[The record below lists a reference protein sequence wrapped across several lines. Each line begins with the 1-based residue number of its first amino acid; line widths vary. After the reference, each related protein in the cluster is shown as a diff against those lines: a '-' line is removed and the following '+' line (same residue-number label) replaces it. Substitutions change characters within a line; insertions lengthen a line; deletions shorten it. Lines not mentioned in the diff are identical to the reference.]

1 MSIQPPNGI
10 LDITGATLRVS
21 KMEFSNVTGFD
32 TVLNNVAR
40 NTVLHVDTTEYT
52 ANVAY
57 AVKPPNMF
65 MAQFDLEL
73 AAGGTGLPC
82 NFNYYNDSNLG
93 TSFNG
98 YNLSFNDTSIILTYD
113 GGSALHT
120 ATLSSSLNNG
130 VYRKV
135 KVLFDRDTTLVS
147 INGENVFRFKDE
159 LRPRTY
165 DTGTTGYIRWWHNSP
180 VARKIKNL
188 KVSNGEKWAQEY
200 DSAGL
205 SSNISYTHGLV
216 GVGTSVPEYTL
227 DVAGDIRASGNLI
240 INGSNTLINTTSLA
254 IEDGVIE
261 CGKGNSSAAKD
272 LGFLMVRN
280 DGSSTTNSNVAMF
293 WDESTDALTFGFS
306 DSGPTATT
314 LTPNTTKTLNSYFVG
329 NVGIGT
335 ASPLE
340 KLDVYGT
347 SRISSAYPRLD
358 FFCTTGRSTNA
369 WGNSTGAAGD
379 YRIYSNGDAS
389 DGTKRSL
396 NFDYGQNTTHTT
408 RMCINADGNV
418 GVGTASPGR
427 PLEIAADGG
436 GAILNLKRTNAGTGQ
451 GALAFVNLNSNVCA
465 AVSATRTGAEGGN
478 LVFHTIPDDTTL
490 TSSNPYLIS
499 ERMRITSGGNVGIG
513 VASPAV
519 KLDVAGSSNS
529 GKSLQLRS
537 GDSSGGTDSSQIIF
551 SYGNSPYNSSGYA
564 HSIRTRHNS
573 NGDYGNAIDFWLW
586 NTTDTTDASTL
597 GNKRVMTIEG
607 NGNVGVGTASPGEKL
622 HVHENLSTSGHQ
634 ICARIGGSASSTYS
648 TLVFGSKDGRPHIG
662 GHKGDYGAWH
672 DLSFQN
678 DLMVLKQSNMRVGIN
693 TTSPAYPLD
702 VSFAGDSGAA
712 IRSTTSHASL
722 NFFPSS
728 GYSYLRF
735 NEGNGSASVWLQ
747 ALSGGHLAIR
757 PQGGNETFRFTS
769 GGDMNCNYGDLNFG
783 NRTTQHINLWGTDYG
798 IGVQSNTLYFRSSD
812 HFVFHENGTHSDSAL
827 DPGSGGALRMV
838 IRSGGNVGINT
849 ATPGSKLHV
858 HQGGFKTTK
867 VVGANT
873 FTWDFGIGNSEFFL
887 YKPGSTGV
895 YLAWGHTAWSANSD
909 SRLKK
914 NIVEIES
921 GLQKLRNIRPVLYH
935 LKNGDSDDAKKR
947 SGFIAQDW
955 LEQQPECVTHSETD
969 NMMGIAYTDTIP
981 VICAATKELDVNQ
994 QKIKE
999 VIDNLSDFTG
1009 HHRCLIKNILPSEY
1023 AKYEGLIASANNNE
1037 YMNHDGSTTATINE
1051 ALPVVSLTTKEKDKS
1066 CLGVI
1071 SLRSDPESHLP
1082 DDPTRVKINAVGE
1095 GGIWVTDINGP
1106 LESGDYITTSN
1117 VSGYGMKQESEFLA
1131 NYTVAKV
1138 TQDCDFTSPIR
1149 VVKNVTK
1156 ELSNVT
1162 YYTTKIKHSITREEY
1177 DETQAS
1183 IKDIEYSNVY
1193 VKYELDYLVKDSNVE
1208 CDVVK
1213 YRDVDG
1219 EYTSNVE
1226 ARHTTERWKTKR
1238 EFLPM
1243 DKKYDDLSES
1253 EKEGYVLETK
1263 TTYYRIQSV
1272 ETKIPHPGYQ
1282 TEVRQEWVNVLDE
1295 HGQLQWEDHPTETEK
1310 AYKIRYLDAD
1320 GKITTEANKV
1330 YTAAF
1335 VGCTYHCG

>member
-1 MSIQPPNGI
+1 
-10 LDITGATLRVS
+10 
-21 KMEFSNVTGFD
+21 
-32 TVLNNVAR
+32 
-40 NTVLHVDTTEYT
+40 
-52 ANVAY
+52 
-57 AVKPPNMF
+57 
-65 MAQFDLEL
+65 
-73 AAGGTGLPC
+73 
-82 NFNYYNDSNLG
+82 
-93 TSFNG
+93 
-98 YNLSFNDTSIILTYD
+98 
-113 GGSALHT
+113 
-120 ATLSSSLNNG
+120 
-130 VYRKV
+130 
-135 KVLFDRDTTLVS
+135 
-147 INGENVFRFKDE
+147 
-159 LRPRTY
+159 
-165 DTGTTGYIRWWHNSP
+165 
-180 VARKIKNL
+180 
-188 KVSNGEKWAQEY
+188 
-200 DSAGL
+200 
-205 SSNISYTHGLV
+205 
-216 GVGTSVPEYTL
+216 
-227 DVAGDIRASGNLI
+227 
-240 INGSNTLINTTSLA
+240 
-254 IEDGVIE
+254 
-261 CGKGNSSAAKD
+261 
-272 LGFLMVRN
+272 
-280 DGSSTTNSNVAMF
+280 
-293 WDESTDALTFGFS
+293 
-306 DSGPTATT
+306 
-314 LTPNTTKTLNSYFVG
+314 
-329 NVGIGT
+329 
-335 ASPLE
+335 
-340 KLDVYGT
+340 
-347 SRISSAYPRLD
+347 
-358 FFCTTGRSTNA
+358 
-369 WGNSTGAAGD
+369 
-379 YRIYSNGDAS
+379 
-389 DGTKRSL
+389 
-396 NFDYGQNTTHTT
+396 
-408 RMCINADGNV
+408 
-418 GVGTASPGR
+418 
-427 PLEIAADGG
+427 
-436 GAILNLKRTNAGTGQ
+436 
-451 GALAFVNLNSNVCA
+451 
-465 AVSATRTGAEGGN
+465 
-478 LVFHTIPDDTTL
+478 
-490 TSSNPYLIS
+490 
-499 ERMRITSGGNVGIG
+499 
-513 VASPAV
+513 
-519 KLDVAGSSNS
+519 
-529 GKSLQLRS
+529 
-537 GDSSGGTDSSQIIF
+537 
-551 SYGNSPYNSSGYA
+551 
-564 HSIRTRHNS
+564 
-573 NGDYGNAIDFWLW
+573 
-586 NTTDTTDASTL
+586 
-597 GNKRVMTIEG
+597 MTIEG

-783 NRTTQHINLWGTDYG
+783 NRTTQHLNLWGTDYG

-887 YKPGSTGV
+887 YKPGSIGV

>member
-1 MSIQPPNGI
+1 
-10 LDITGATLRVS
+10 
-21 KMEFSNVTGFD
+21 
-32 TVLNNVAR
+32 
-40 NTVLHVDTTEYT
+40 
-52 ANVAY
+52 
-57 AVKPPNMF
+57 
-65 MAQFDLEL
+65 
-73 AAGGTGLPC
+73 
-82 NFNYYNDSNLG
+82 
-93 TSFNG
+93 
-98 YNLSFNDTSIILTYD
+98 
-113 GGSALHT
+113 
-120 ATLSSSLNNG
+120 
-130 VYRKV
+130 
-135 KVLFDRDTTLVS
+135 
-147 INGENVFRFKDE
+147 
-159 LRPRTY
+159 
-165 DTGTTGYIRWWHNSP
+165 
-180 VARKIKNL
+180 
-188 KVSNGEKWAQEY
+188 
-200 DSAGL
+200 
-205 SSNISYTHGLV
+205 
-216 GVGTSVPEYTL
+216 
-227 DVAGDIRASGNLI
+227 
-240 INGSNTLINTTSLA
+240 
-254 IEDGVIE
+254 
-261 CGKGNSSAAKD
+261 
-272 LGFLMVRN
+272 
-280 DGSSTTNSNVAMF
+280 MF

-335 ASPLE
+335 ASPATPFNIN
-340 KLDVYGT
+340 KLTATVNPKAHTTTEFIRLRGDKVIGQTYAISGGIKLGGDTGGT
-347 SRISSAYPRLD
+347 ATADGRIEFYANDGADP
-358 FFCTTGRSTNA
+358 
-369 WGNSTGAAGD
+369 GNSYGD
-379 YRIYSNGDAS
+379 VPD
-389 DGTKRSL
+389 
-396 NFDYGQNTTHTT
+396 NFI
-408 RMCINADGNV
+408 MCMRGDGNV
-418 GVGTASPGR
+418 GIGTASPQEKFHLYGSPMIQHETR
-427 PLEIAADGG
+427 Y
-436 GAILNLKRTNAGTGQ
+436 
-451 GALAFVNLNSNVCA
+451 
-465 AVSATRTGAEGGN
+465 SA
-478 LVFHTIPDDTTL
+478 
-490 TSSNPYLIS
+490 SSNPGWYKLGTWDGPDASGSRLKIS
-499 ERMRITSGGNVGIG
+499 LLGGESYSANSAAKGGETIIYASINNNNPTTVSNMSGSIHAYGNPVITQAKFKQVGADRSQYEIYAYVESFTQHSMKIECTNTSTFTRAWTGSTDPGADSSTVQAALFTHVVDNVGYFGIGTASPVAKLHVASHGPTYTAISGNDRFRIEEVATNGNKFGLQMGIDWGSGNSTLQTYFLNSGGTYSQSYNLLLQPHGGNVGI
-513 VASPAV
+513 
-519 KLDVAGSSNS
+519 
-529 GKSLQLRS
+529 
-537 GDSSGGTDSSQIIF
+537 
-551 SYGNSPYNSSGYA
+551 
-564 HSIRTRHNS
+564 
-573 NGDYGNAIDFWLW
+573 
-586 NTTDTTDASTL
+586 
-597 GNKRVMTIEG
+597 
-607 NGNVGVGTASPGEKL
+607 GTASPGEKL

-634 ICARIGGSASSTYS
+634 IAARIGGSASASYN
-648 TLVFGSKDGRPHIG
+648 TLVFGTKDGRPHIG
-662 GHKGDYGAWH
+662 GHRSDYGTWAH
-672 DLSFQN
+672 LSLQN
-678 DLMVLKQSNMRVGIN
+678 DLMIFRQDTMRVGIN

-747 ALSGGHLAIR
+747 ALSGGHLSIR

-783 NRTTQHINLWGTDYG
+783 NRTTQHLNLWGTSYG

-849 ATPGSKLHV
+849 ATPGNMLHV
-858 HQGGFKTTK
+858 HQGGYRTTK

-873 FTWDFGIGNSEFFL
+873 FTWDFGIGNSEFFV

-935 LKNGDSDDAKKR
+935 LKNEDSDDAKKR

-1193 VKYELDYLVKDSNVE
+1193 VKYELDYLVEDSNVE

-1330 YTAAF
+1330 HTAAF

>member
-147 INGENVFRFKDE
+147 INGENVFRFKDT

-240 INGSNTLINTTSLA
+240 VNGSNTLINTTSLA

-335 ASPLE
+335 ASPGE
-340 KLDVYGT
+340 KLHIYTNDT
-347 SRISSAYPRLD
+347 SNTQLTLRNDESTARTGICIRNAAGQDFNIQHIGGSSAGSNVAIIENFSTVNGGIDFYSKGDGKYTFHTTNSNDVRLRILNNGNVGIGTASPTKKLHVYTSASEGNTQLLLQSANQYSSLHMKD
-358 FFCTTGRSTNA
+358 SGGGIIAQNDQGTFRLITG
-369 WGNSTGAAGD
+369 
-379 YRIYSNGDAS
+379 YDAS
-389 DGTKRSL
+389 DSGGTEKFRVTGS
-396 NFDYGQNTTHTT
+396 
-408 RMCINADGNV
+408 GNV
-418 GVGTASPGR
+418 GVGTNNPSYK
-427 PLEIAADGG
+427 LD
-436 GAILNLKRTNAGTGQ
+436 
-451 GALAFVNLNSNVCA
+451 VNGDI
-465 AVSATRTGAEGGN
+465 R
-478 LVFHTIPDDTTL
+478 HDTHL
-490 TSSNPYLIS
+490 RSTSSTQRFWTSGSSTNWIQFTTSGTSTDHILDLQANNGNCVVSSRGSTPLLLNPS
-499 ERMRITSGGNVGIG
+499 TGGNVGIG
-513 VASPAV
+513 TASPTGNLQITSDLANASDQINPVAQLVLHSSLAGLDDDGDIGASLVFTQRWLDSSPDSQGTMGSIHGFKDLSAGNYGGGLLFKTQPGSDTSPVERMRIDKDGNVGIGEASPAEN
-519 KLDVAGSSNS
+519 LHIRGSGPHILIEGASNEN
-529 GKSLQLRS
+529 GQI
-537 GDSSGGTDSSQIIF
+537 DFSSGP
-551 SYGNSPYNSSGYA
+551 SYRTSRHRIEANHYA
-564 HSIRTRHNS
+564 LS
-573 NGDYGNAIDFWLW
+573 
-586 NTTDTTDASTL
+586 
-597 GNKRVMTIEG
+597 G
-607 NGNVGVGTASPGEKL
+607 NGYRNRLVFKVNEGGESTPGSRMVIRGDGRVGIGTFDPTETL

-634 ICARIGGSASSTYS
+634 IAARIGGTASSTYS
-648 TLVFGSKDGRPHIG
+648 TLVFGTKEGRPHIG

-672 DLSFQN
+672 DLSLQN
-678 DLMVLKQSNMRVGIN
+678 DIMVLKQSNMCVGIGTVSPGAKLQVKDGSGDN
-693 TTSPAYPLD
+693 VTDFRVYSGGTIRVERNHNNAPWFQTTMGSGFPGIYLGNSDNWRIRKWYANLD
-702 VSFAGDSGAA
+702 FDYGG
-712 IRSTTSHASL
+712 STK
-722 NFFPSS
+722 
-728 GYSYLRF
+728 GYL
-735 NEGNGSASVWLQ
+735 
-747 ALSGGHLAIR
+747 LSG
-757 PQGGNETFRFTS
+757 S
-769 GGDMNCNYGDLNFG
+769 
-783 NRTTQHINLWGTDYG
+783 
-798 IGVQSNTLYFRSSD
+798 
-812 HFVFHENGTHSDSAL
+812 
-827 DPGSGGALRMV
+827 
-838 IRSGGNVGINT
+838 NVGQI
-849 ATPGSKLHV
+849 
-858 HQGGFKTTK
+858 
-867 VVGANT
+867 
-873 FTWDFGIGNSEFFL
+873 
-887 YKPGSTGV
+887 
-895 YLAWGHTAWSANSD
+895 
-909 SRLKK
+909 
-914 NIVEIES
+914 
-921 GLQKLRNIRPVLYH
+921 
-935 LKNGDSDDAKKR
+935 
-947 SGFIAQDW
+947 
-955 LEQQPECVTHSETD
+955 
-969 NMMGIAYTDTIP
+969 
-981 VICAATKELDVNQ
+981 
-994 QKIKE
+994 
-999 VIDNLSDFTG
+999 DFTG
-1009 HHRCLIKNILPSEY
+1009 QHRSFIDGVLHTEY
-1023 AKYEGLIASANNNE
+1023 DSLEGLIVSANKNKYFDIDENL
-1037 YMNHDGSTTATINE
+1037 TTGANAIQISQS
-1051 ALPVVSLTTKEKDKS
+1051 LPLVSISTKEKDKA
-1066 CLGVI
+1066 CFGVI
-1071 SLRSDPESHLP
+1071 SGSEDPDSREYAQGSFVTVVEKQVG
-1082 DDPTRVKINAVGE
+1082 DRRAFINSVGE
-1095 GGIWVTDINGP
+1095 GAIWVTNANGP

-1117 VSGYGMKQESEFLA
+1117 VAGYGMLQDDDILH
-1131 NYTVAKV
+1131 NYTVAKI
-1138 TQDCDFTSPIR
+1138 TMDCDFSPATQPVQII
-1149 VVKNVTK
+1149 KK
-1156 ELSNVT
+1156 ELGNVNYWVETT
-1162 YYTTKIKHSITREEY
+1162 YTDVALE
-1177 DETQAS
+1177 
-1183 IKDIEYSNVY
+1183 EYSNLTEENRQTVTTTMFSNEEGIITPTEY
-1193 VKYELDYLVKDSNVE
+1193 SNLESNVQATYSE
-1208 CDVVK
+1208 IETVTYQK
-1213 YRDVDG
+1213 ITRM
-1219 EYTSNVE
+1219 ESK
-1226 ARHTTERWKTKR
+1226 TEQ
-1238 EFLPM
+1238 
-1243 DKKYDDLSES
+1243 
-1253 EKEGYVLETK
+1253 EGWTL
-1263 TTYYRIQSV
+1263 
-1272 ETKIPHPGYQ
+1272 
-1282 TEVRQEWVNVLDE
+1282 EVRQELTNVLDE